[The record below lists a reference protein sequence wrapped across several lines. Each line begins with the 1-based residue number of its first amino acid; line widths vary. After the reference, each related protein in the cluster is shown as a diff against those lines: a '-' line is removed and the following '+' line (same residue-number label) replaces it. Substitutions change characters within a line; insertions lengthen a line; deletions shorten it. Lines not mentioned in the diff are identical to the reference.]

1 MRSPR
6 IAQARV
12 RLATDTLL
20 QTPHRAGA
28 LCTGYA
34 LIIAFST
41 HLSIEQTVASR
52 VAEEV
57 GVKLG
62 EEVGYT
68 IRFEDQTNPVQS
80 SFTPYTSFL
89 YMNPAI

>member
-1 MRSPR
+1 LYADVSPSH
-6 IAQARV
+6 
-12 RLATDTLL
+12 LL
-20 QTPHRAGA
+20 
-28 LCTGYA
+28 

-41 HLSIEQTVASR
+41 HLTIEQTVASR

-80 SFTPYTSFL
+80 SFTPYTSFKHAKL
-89 YMNPAI
+89 ILVPKQSTQICHFSCPIKY